1 MRIVDMFITRMI
13 GALAAMS
20 IAVSARAARAEGE
33 ALKGPV
39 VAVHETAEARGC
51 PGVEELNRELAR
63 EVPEAFDATRAVIEI
78 RVSLERS
85 GDAWSAE
92 LDVSGRRRGV
102 RRLEARGPDC
112 AELARLLVASL
123 AVVVDDEHRGPER
136 EAFPVVLEETGP
148 EDENPKAPPEP
159 AEAANPAPAPDR
171 PATLEDVPPWLLR
184 ERRPERRASGW
195 ASAGGGL
202 SVALGPKPLGL
213 GAAGFLTRLGGVEAG
228 VFGFASTQARRE
240 VPPGELRVSF
250 YGAFFRGCFPFASLG
265 SDAALAACALGA
277 LAALRAEA
285 LEFPSNAPP
294 QTLPWYAAGPA
305 LVAHGSMGLPWGW
318 EASLGAFAPLRRQTL
333 LVEGLG
339 EVFETPPL
347 AIWLSFSLRLAV
359 F

>member
-1 MRIVDMFITRMI
+1 MFITRMI

-159 AEAANPAPAPDR
+159 AEAATPAPPWSF
-171 PATLEDVPPWLLR
+171 PPMPHPKPCPGTPRDPRWSPTAR
-184 ERRPERRASGW
+184 WGCR
-195 ASAGGGL
+195 GGG
-202 SVALGPKPLGL
+202 KPRS
-213 GAAGFLTRLGGVEAG
+213 APSPRSGVRRCSSK
-228 VFGFASTQARRE
+228 VSARSSR
-240 VPPGELRVSF
+240 PR
-250 YGAFFRGCFPFASLG
+250 RW
-265 SDAALAACALGA
+265 
-277 LAALRAEA
+277 
-285 LEFPSNAPP
+285 PS
-294 QTLPWYAAGPA
+294 G
-305 LVAHGSMGLPWGW
+305 
-318 EASLGAFAPLRRQTL
+318 
-333 LVEGLG
+333 
-339 EVFETPPL
+339 
-347 AIWLSFSLRLAV
+347 
-359 F
+359 